1 MICNSQGSRESRF
14 FTGALFLGFGML
26 LLLGNL
32 DILDMRSILSQWW
45 PLILVGFGIK
55 QLMVLRG
62 SAALIGGLFWIGTGA
77 LFLAGTLGYIE
88 LAITRVIWPLMLI
101 WFGVLIAL
109 GGTAPGGTDRI
120 DDGSKS

>member
-1 MICNSQGSRESRF
+1 MFCNSRESREGRYL
-14 FTGALFLGFGML
+14 TGALFLGFGLL

-32 DILDMRSILSQWW
+32 EILDMRSILSQWW
-45 PLILVGFGIK
+45 PLVLVGFGIK

-62 SAALIGGLFWIGTGA
+62 SAALIGGLFWIGTGG
-77 LFLAGTLGYIE
+77 LFLAGTLGFIE

-109 GGTAPGGTDRI
+109 GGSGACGTDRI